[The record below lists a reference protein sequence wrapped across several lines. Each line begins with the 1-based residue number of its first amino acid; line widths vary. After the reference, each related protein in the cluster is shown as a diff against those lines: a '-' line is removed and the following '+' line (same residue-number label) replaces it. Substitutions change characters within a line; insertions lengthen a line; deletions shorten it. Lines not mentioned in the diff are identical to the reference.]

1 MSTHDYSA
9 IQPKTRA
16 FLEALEAQ
24 GGPPIYTLSYRDA
37 RAVLDNAQSAAR
49 VAKLSADIEDRKIA
63 GGPAGEVSIRI
74 VRPKPRSEGPLPLVM
89 YIHGGGWV
97 LGNKDTHDR
106 LVREIADG
114 AHAAVVFV
122 NYTPSPEAHYPTS
135 IEEAYAATRYVAENA
150 ASMGLDPSRLAV
162 AGDSVGGN
170 MVAAVTILAK
180 QRGAPKIGH
189 QLMFYPVTDAS
200 FDTGTYR
207 QFADGP
213 WLTRNA
219 MKWFWDAYAPDQS
232 RRNEPTASPLR
243 ATVEQLRGLP
253 PALLITDENDVL
265 RDEGEAYAHKLTEAG
280 VQVTAVRYLGTV
292 HDFMLLNGFTE
303 DPAPRAAI
311 AQATAFLRAAFGQQD
326 NVPSEVLQ

>member
-1 MSTHDYSA
+1 MPTHDYSA

-16 FLEALEAQ
+16 FLEALDAQ
-24 GGPPIYTLSYRDA
+24 GEPPIYTLSYREA
-37 RAVLDNAQSAAR
+37 RSVLDRAQSEPVSKRAAE
-49 VAKLSADIEDRKIA
+49 IEDAKVP
-63 GGPAGEVSIRI
+63 GGPKGEISIRI
-74 VRPKPRSEGPLPLVM
+74 VRPKASGESRLPILM
-89 YIHGGGWV
+89 YFHGGGWV

-106 LVREIADG
+106 LIREIADG

-122 NYTPSPEAHYPTS
+122 NYTPSPETRYPTS
-135 IEEAYAATRYVAENA
+135 IEEAYAATRYLAESGE
-150 ASMGLDPSRLAV
+150 SMGLDPSRLAV

-207 QFADGP
+207 QFANGP
-213 WLTRNA
+213 GLTRSA
-219 MKWFWDAYAPDQS
+219 MKWFWNAYAPDPS
-232 RRNEPTASPLR
+232 TRNEPTASPLR
-243 ATVEQLRGLP
+243 ATVDELRGLP
-253 PALLITDENDVL
+253 PALLVTAENDVL

-280 VQVTAVRYLGTV
+280 VLVTSARYLGTV
-292 HDFMLLNGFTE
+292 HDFMLLNAITD

-311 AQATAFLRAAFGQQD
+311 AQAIAFLREAFAQ
-326 NVPSEVLQ
+326 NLPATE

>member
-9 IQPKTRA
+9 IQARTRA
-16 FLEALEAQ
+16 FLEALDAQ
-24 GGPPIYTLSYRDA
+24 EGPPLYTLSPRDA
-37 RAVLDNAQSAAR
+37 RAVLDNAQRAAN
-49 VAKLSADIEDRKIA
+49 VAKLPADIEDRTVP
-63 GGPAGEVSIRI
+63 GGPNGEVSIRI
-74 VRPKPRSEGPLPLVM
+74 VRPKSRGESPLPVVM
-89 YIHGGGWV
+89 YFHGGGWI
-97 LGNKDTHDR
+97 LGNKETHDR
-106 LVREIADG
+106 LIREIADG
-114 AHAAVVFV
+114 ARAAVVFV

-135 IEEAYAATRYVAENA
+135 IEEAYAATKYVAENG

-200 FDTGTYR
+200 FDTGSYR

-219 MKWFWDAYAPDQS
+219 MKWFWDAYAPDLP

-243 ATVEQLRGLP
+243 ATVDQLRGLP
-253 PALLITDENDVL
+253 PALLITDENDPL

-280 VQVTAVRYLGTV
+280 VQVTALRYLGTV
-292 HDFMLLNGFTE
+292 HDFMMLNGFT
-303 DPAPRAAI
+303 DDSAPRTAI
-311 AQATAFLRAAFGQQD
+311 AQATAFLREALGQISQRA
-326 NVPSEVLQ
+326 SR